1 MMHLL
6 NSALFNTIVLLTST
20 FLLVGCSDIRSVAP
34 IGETGSDAATD
45 SVQATIETS
54 ALSNT
59 AEGEPIPEDSRP
71 DAAPSAEA
79 AETD

>member
-1 MMHLL
+1 
-6 NSALFNTIVLLTST
+6 
-20 FLLVGCSDIRSVAP
+20 VAP